1 LGQDRRQVT
10 IRQRKGKVCQIRD
23 IRMFL
28 GLKGLVG
35 IGLNAAEAACVD
47 VCVQTSADSSPEIS
61 ALCCQFAKG
70 FVLDLVDRLF
80 YRPNLVTYT
89 LLS

>member
-1 LGQDRRQVT
+1 
-10 IRQRKGKVCQIRD
+10 
-23 IRMFL
+23 MFL

-70 FVLDLVDRLF
+70 FVLDLVDRPF